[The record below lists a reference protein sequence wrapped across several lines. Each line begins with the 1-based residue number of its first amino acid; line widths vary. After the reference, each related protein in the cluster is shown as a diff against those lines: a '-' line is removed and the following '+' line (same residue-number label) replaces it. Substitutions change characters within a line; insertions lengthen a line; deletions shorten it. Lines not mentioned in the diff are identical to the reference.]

1 MNYASKTKLI
11 FLTPRKPPTGTKAKG
26 SSVCGCYLIIISKL
40 HEKVSTVVTTH
51 LGIA

>member
-11 FLTPRKPPTGTKAKG
+11 FLTPRKPPTSTKAKG

-40 HEKVSTVVTTH
+40 HEKVSIVVTTQ